1 MQIITNK
8 KEKKTIMIESVYIHI
23 PFCHKI
29 CSYCDFA
36 KLYYKK
42 EWVDNYL
49 DALEKEINQK
59 YKNEKIKTI
68 YIGGGT
74 PSSLNLDQLKKLFNI
89 INKFNLDQNL
99 EFTFECNIEN
109 INEKKLIFLK
119 KNKVNRLSIGIESF
133 NNKILK
139 ILNRKNIDFENTKKL
154 IDQAKKI
161 GFENINID
169 LIYSIEG
176 QTLEDLKKDLDLFN
190 KLNVE
195 HISIYS
201 LILEKNTKLY
211 INNYNN
217 VDEELELQMYEY
229 ITNFLKKNNYIHY
242 EISNYS
248 KKGYE
253 SKHNLT
259 YWNNSKYYG
268 FGLGASG
275 YIDNI
280 RYTNTRSF
288 NKYINN
294 DFKLEEDQLTKKDE
308 MELEMILGLRKIK
321 GVNLS
326 EFEKKYHQK
335 IINTFKI
342 DKLLEE
348 QKLLIKDDYIYI
360 NPHYLYV
367 SNDILINFLIDE

>member
-1 MQIITNK
+1 
-8 KEKKTIMIESVYIHI
+8 MIESVYIHI
-23 PFCHKI
+23 PFCQTRL
-29 CSYCDFA
+29 YCDFA

-42 EWVDNYL
+42 EWRDNYL

-133 NNKILK
+133 KKQILK
-139 ILNRKNIDFENTKKL
+139 ILNQKNIDFENTKKL
-154 IDQAKKI
+154 IDQAKTI
-161 GFENINID
+161 GFENVNID

-201 LILEKNTKLY
+201 LILEKIPNC
-211 INNYNN
+211 
-217 VDEELELQMYEY
+217 
-229 ITNFLKKNNYIHY
+229 
-242 EISNYS
+242 
-248 KKGYE
+248 
-253 SKHNLT
+253 
-259 YWNNSKYYG
+259 
-268 FGLGASG
+268 
-275 YIDNI
+275 
-280 RYTNTRSF
+280 
-288 NKYINN
+288 
-294 DFKLEEDQLTKKDE
+294 
-308 MELEMILGLRKIK
+308 
-321 GVNLS
+321 
-326 EFEKKYHQK
+326 
-335 IINTFKI
+335 
-342 DKLLEE
+342 
-348 QKLLIKDDYIYI
+348 
-360 NPHYLYV
+360 
-367 SNDILINFLIDE
+367 ILIIITMWTKT

>member
-1 MQIITNK
+1 
-8 KEKKTIMIESVYIHI
+8 MIESVYIHI

-169 LIYSIEG
+169 LIYAAYDNVDILKND
-176 QTLEDLKKDLDLFN
+176 LECFLELGIS
-190 KLNVE
+190 
-195 HISIYS
+195 HISTYS
-201 LILEKNTKLY
+201 LMIEDNTILKINGMKNISEDIDYDMYKY
-211 INNYNN
+211 IE
-217 VDEELELQMYEY
+217 DALE
-229 ITNFLKKNNYIHY
+229 KNNYIHY
-242 EISNYS
+242 EISNYA
-248 KKGYE
+248 KNGYQ
-253 SKHNLT
+253 SKHNLV
-259 YWNNSKYYG
+259 YWNNEEYYG
-268 FGLGASG
+268 FGLSS
-275 YIDNI
+275 
-280 RYTNTRSF
+280 TS
-288 NKYINN
+288 YINN
-294 DFKLEEDQLTKKDE
+294 YRMNNVKNLSKYLDGIYLKDKDYEEEDIRIE
-308 MELEMILGLRKIK
+308 NEIMLGLRKIE
-321 GVNLS
+321 GINLKIFREKYNKDLEDIYNIDYLLGDS
-326 EFEKKYHQK
+326 YLIKKNNYLSINKKYMYISNE
-335 IINTFKI
+335 IIVRII
-342 DKLLEE
+342 DSK
-348 QKLLIKDDYIYI
+348 K
-360 NPHYLYV
+360 
-367 SNDILINFLIDE
+367 

>member
-1 MQIITNK
+1 
-8 KEKKTIMIESVYIHI
+8 MIESVYIHI

-49 DALEKEINQK
+49 NALEKEINQK

-169 LIYSIEG
+169 LIYSI
-176 QTLEDLKKDLDLFN
+176 
-190 KLNVE
+190 
-195 HISIYS
+195 
-201 LILEKNTKLY
+201 
-211 INNYNN
+211 
-217 VDEELELQMYEY
+217 
-229 ITNFLKKNNYIHY
+229 
-242 EISNYS
+242 
-248 KKGYE
+248 
-253 SKHNLT
+253 
-259 YWNNSKYYG
+259 
-268 FGLGASG
+268 
-275 YIDNI
+275 
-280 RYTNTRSF
+280 
-288 NKYINN
+288 
-294 DFKLEEDQLTKKDE
+294 
-308 MELEMILGLRKIK
+308 
-321 GVNLS
+321 
-326 EFEKKYHQK
+326 
-335 IINTFKI
+335 
-342 DKLLEE
+342 
-348 QKLLIKDDYIYI
+348 
-360 NPHYLYV
+360 
-367 SNDILINFLIDE
+367 

>member
-1 MQIITNK
+1 
-8 KEKKTIMIESVYIHI
+8 MIESVYIHI

-42 EWVDNYL
+42 ELVDNYL

-109 INEKKLIFLK
+109 INEEKLIFLK
-119 KNKVNRLSIGIESF
+119 KNKVNRL
-133 NNKILK
+133 
-139 ILNRKNIDFENTKKL
+139 
-154 IDQAKKI
+154 

-217 VDEELELQMYEY
+217 VDEDLELQMYEY

-248 KKGYE
+248 KKRYE

>member
-1 MQIITNK
+1 M
-8 KEKKTIMIESVYIHI
+8 
-23 PFCHKI
+23 
-29 CSYCDFA
+29 
-36 KLYYKK
+36 
-42 EWVDNYL
+42 
-49 DALEKEINQK
+49 
-59 YKNEKIKTI
+59 
-68 YIGGGT
+68 
-74 PSSLNLDQLKKLFNI
+74 NLDQLKKLFNI

-109 INEKKLIFLK
+109 INEEKLIFLK

-176 QTLEDLKKDLDLFN
+176 QTLENLKKDLDLFN

-217 VDEELELQMYEY
+217 VDEDLELQMYEY
-229 ITNFLKKNNYIHY
+229 ITNFLKENNYIHY

-360 NPHYLYV
+360 NPNYLYV

>member
-1 MQIITNK
+1 
-8 KEKKTIMIESVYIHI
+8 MIESVYIHI

-348 QKLLIKDDYIYI
+348 QKLLIKDNYIYI
-360 NPHYLYV
+360 NPNYLYV